1 MSDKM
6 SAFTDL
12 LERDIELWN
21 IFNKWLNIQPR
32 IMRALGTPCDDQFS
46 SDLLMT
52 AKSNIT
58 EANQLRRFEDICK
71 EVGIIIG

>member
-12 LERDIELWN
+12 LERDIELWST
-21 IFNKWLNIQPR
+21 FNKWLNIQPR
-32 IMRALGTPCDDQFS
+32 IMRALGTPSDNQYS
-46 SDLLMT
+46 SDLLMI

-58 EANQLRRFEDICK
+58 EANQLKRFEDICE